1 MVLELPAAAAVGLQ
15 PPAGEAGLLALAG
28 RAAPGAG
35 GNLAVN
41 AVEAMRGT
49 REGPRNL
56 IIRTGAAESDGVLVA
71 VRDSGPG
78 LTPAGRERLF
88 EAFYTTKP
96 EGLGMGHRSAG
107 RSSTLTVGPIAF
119 WLLRIVPR
127 RKR

>member
-1 MVLELPAAAAVGLQ
+1 
-15 PPAGEAGLLALAG
+15 
-28 RAAPGAG
+28 
-35 GNLAVN
+35 
-41 AVEAMRGT
+41 MRGT